1 MHSQS
6 LKARA
11 SRVIKFQLHVDLD
24 ALCLKEVK
32 TLKINGLRNTFDQRK
47 QKMTLSQAKCPQKHR
62 YKSIQT
68 INLKLQKV
76 FIVT

>member
-6 LKARA
+6 LKACA
-11 SRVIKFQLHVDLD
+11 SGVIKFQLHVNLD

-32 TLKINGLRNTFDQRK
+32 TLKINGSRNTFVEIK
-47 QKMTLSQAKCPQKHR
+47 QKMTLSQAKCPEKRR
-62 YKSIQT
+62 YKSNQT

-76 FIVT
+76 FIAI